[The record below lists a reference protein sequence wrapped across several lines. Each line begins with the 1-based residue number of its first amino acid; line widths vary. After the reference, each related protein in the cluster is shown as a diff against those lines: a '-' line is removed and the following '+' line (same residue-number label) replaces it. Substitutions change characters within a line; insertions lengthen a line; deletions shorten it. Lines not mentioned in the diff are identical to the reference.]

1 MTTSQKL
8 ELLLNDLE
16 ATKQA
21 IENVLYDELHEYIN
35 NEIDRLLIYYSDIE
49 EAVNEFSNIVE
60 VLQGRYTMND
70 LYEDMHNELYKDDDT
85 IIDFINELSDDDI
98 IKLYD
103 NL

>member
-1 MTTSQKL
+1 MTTAKKL

-16 ATKQA
+16 ATKQS
-21 IENVLYDELHEYIN
+21 IDNVLYDELQDYIN

-60 VLQGRYTMND
+60 VLQGRYTMDN
-70 LYEDMHNELYKDDDT
+70 LYEDMHNKLYEDDDT
-85 IIDFINELSDDDI
+85 LIDFINELSDDDI

>member
-1 MTTSQKL
+1 MTTAKKL

-16 ATKQA
+16 ATKEA

-60 VLQGRYTMND
+60 VLQGRYTMDN
-70 LYEDMHNELYKDDDT
+70 LYEDMYQKLYEDDDT
-85 IIDFINELSDDDI
+85 LKDFINDLIDDDI
-98 IKLYD
+98 IELYD